1 MTDNEILSHIDHT
14 LLRPTSTVSEIDA
27 LCDEAISL
35 KTAKRVR
42 SAMLCKIY

>member
-35 KTAKRVR
+35 KQQACAFRH
-42 SAMLCKIY
+42 AM